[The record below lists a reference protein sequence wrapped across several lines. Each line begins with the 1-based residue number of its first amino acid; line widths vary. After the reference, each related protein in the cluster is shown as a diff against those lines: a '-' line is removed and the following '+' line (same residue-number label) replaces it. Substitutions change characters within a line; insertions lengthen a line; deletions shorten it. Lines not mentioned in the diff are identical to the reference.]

1 MSYEKLLTATE
12 VSKVL
17 QIDLQRVYELT
28 RRKLLPC
35 VRLGERQLRF
45 SPQAIERFIADGG
58 NQESEDAS
66 DESSISTFSFPEQA
80 R

>member
-1 MSYEKLLTATE
+1 MSFEKLLTATE
-12 VSKVL
+12 VSEVL

-45 SPQAIERFIADGG
+45 SPQAIERFIIEGG
-58 NQESEDAS
+58 NQESGGEG
-66 DESSISTFSFPEQA
+66 DEPNIPNLSFQK
-80 R
+80 

>member
-1 MSYEKLLTATE
+1 MSFEKLLTATE
-12 VSKVL
+12 VSEVL

-45 SPQAIERFIADGG
+45 APQAIERFIADGG
-58 NQESEDAS
+58 NQERDNES
-66 DESSISTFSFPEQA
+66 DEQ
-80 R
+80 

>member
-1 MSYEKLLTATE
+1 MSFEKLLTATE
-12 VSKVL
+12 VSERL

-45 SPQAIERFIADGG
+45 APQAIERFIADGG
-58 NQESEDAS
+58 NQESEAAR
-66 DESSISTFSFPEQA
+66 DEQ
-80 R
+80 

>member
-1 MSYEKLLTATE
+1 MSCEKLMTATE
-12 VSKVL
+12 VSEL
-17 QIDLQRVYELT
+17 LRIDLQRVYELT

-58 NQESEDAS
+58 NQENEGAS
-66 DESSISTFSFPEQA
+66 DEPSV
-80 R
+80 

>member
-1 MSYEKLLTATE
+1 MNFEKLLTATE
-12 VSKVL
+12 VSEVL

-58 NQESEDAS
+58 NQEGEGAS

>member
-1 MSYEKLLTATE
+1 MSFEKLLTATE
-12 VSKVL
+12 VSEVL

-45 SPQAIERFIADGG
+45 APQAIEQFIADGG
-58 NQESEDAS
+58 NQENEAAS
-66 DESSISTFSFPEQA
+66 DEQ
-80 R
+80 